1 MLVEVES
8 NMAKIE
14 IFESKADNKA
24 LEDVRKEI
32 NTFLENKQLIGIN
45 VVVEPGNYSEWLMFV
60 ISYEEKRF
68 KTNKYNKYIREK
80 IRGYQNV

>member
-1 MLVEVES
+1 
-8 NMAKIE
+8 MAKIE